1 MTTLRTAAQQAL
13 EALKMMLDEYGET
26 NCPACDHADA
36 AIYALRAALAEPEF
50 PIGQASTDVPVT
62 VYVVKKAHEP

>member
-1 MTTLRTAAQQAL
+1 MTALRKAAQQAL
-13 EALKMMLDEYGET
+13 EALVRTYGYSMKREK
-26 NCPACDHADA
+26 
-36 AIYALRAALAEPEF
+36 AIEALKAALAEPEF